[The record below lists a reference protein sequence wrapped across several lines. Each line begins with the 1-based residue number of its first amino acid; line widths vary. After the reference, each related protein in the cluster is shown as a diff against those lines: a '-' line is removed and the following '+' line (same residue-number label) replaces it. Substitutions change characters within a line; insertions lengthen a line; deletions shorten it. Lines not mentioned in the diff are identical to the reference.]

1 MIQILLEEMC
11 TTSLQRWKGTAI
23 YEFQSSK
30 CQKFR
35 DANAKNL
42 KMQMKKTTKI
52 IGISIHGD
60 FNHQLAHRDIR
71 EALWKFIKTFQTI
84 GQE

>member
-1 MIQILLEEMC
+1 MIKILLEEMC

-30 CQKFR
+30 CQKFK

-42 KMQMKKTTKI
+42 KMQMKKTTK
-52 IGISIHGD
+52 
-60 FNHQLAHRDIR
+60 L
-71 EALWKFIKTFQTI
+71 K
-84 GQE
+84 

>member
-11 TTSLQRWKGTAI
+11 TTSLQRWKETAI

-35 DANAKNL
+35 DANDKNL

-52 IGISIHGD
+52 IGISIH
-60 FNHQLAHRDIR
+60 
-71 EALWKFIKTFQTI
+71 
-84 GQE
+84 